1 MATDKLLAH
10 CTLGKFVQNPYE
22 AADSRS
28 SPSRNLH
35 CRKHR
40 FRGSQVFQARDNG
53 GMRLPELLST
63 AASLSLSLCLMGCK
77 NSSSNDKV
85 AQAWSP
91 DGQIVATLYEENGG
105 ATTSFGYSVT
115 LNTKSNPE
123 QKPAASL
130 YGALRSR
137 EAYGVNLKWSDSS
150 TLVLECFSLK
160 GTPQLQTP
168 VDLGDRS
175 VAIKLRTGV
184 EDVSAPSG
192 GMAYNLKRSAH

>member
-1 MATDKLLAH
+1 
-10 CTLGKFVQNPYE
+10 
-22 AADSRS
+22 
-28 SPSRNLH
+28 
-35 CRKHR
+35 
-40 FRGSQVFQARDNG
+40 
-53 GMRLPELLST
+53 MRLPWILST
-63 AASLSLSLCLMGCK
+63 AASLSFSLCLVGCK

-105 ATTSFGYSVT
+105 ATTSFGYRVT

-150 TLVLECFSLK
+150 TLLLECFSVK
-160 GTPQLQTP
+160 DPPEIKTP
-168 VDLGDRS
+168 VNLGDRS

-184 EDVSAPSG
+184 EDASAPSG
-192 GMAYNLKRSAH
+192 GMAYNLKRPAH